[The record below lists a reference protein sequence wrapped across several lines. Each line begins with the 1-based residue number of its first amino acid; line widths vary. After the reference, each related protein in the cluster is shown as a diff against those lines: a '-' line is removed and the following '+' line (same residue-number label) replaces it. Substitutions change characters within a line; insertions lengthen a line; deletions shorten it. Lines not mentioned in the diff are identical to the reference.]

1 MEKVRNIATI
11 LAFMLAGE
19 IIASMLGLAV
29 QPASAQSSAERER
42 CAESVGIQTRH
53 NGRNSWIKRRVSSK
67 TYNAFLRCTD
77 DIAMKRAD
85 AKPGRP

>member
-1 MEKVRNIATI
+1 MEKIRNIATI
-11 LAFMLAGE
+11 LAFLLAGE

-42 CAESVGIQTRH
+42 CAESVGIQTHH

>member
-1 MEKVRNIATI
+1 MEKIRKIATI
-11 LAFMLAGE
+11 LAFLLAGE

-67 TYNAFLRCTD
+67 TYNAFLRRTD

>member
-1 MEKVRNIATI
+1 MEKIRNIVMI
-11 LAFMLAGE
+11 SAFLLAGE
-19 IIASMLGLAV
+19 IVASMLGLAV
-29 QPASAQSSAERER
+29 RPASAQSSAERET

-85 AKPGRP
+85 VKPNRR

>member
-1 MEKVRNIATI
+1 MEKLRNIATI
-11 LAFMLAGE
+11 LAFLLAGE
-19 IIASMLGLAV
+19 MIASMLGLAV

-53 NGRNSWIKRRVSSK
+53 NGRNSWIKRRVSGK

>member
-11 LAFMLAGE
+11 LAFLLAGE